1 MISRRQFS
9 AVGLASLAAL
19 FTAHKAVAE
28 LAATTSLRRRGTF
41 AVERLDRI
49 VLVADDIDRL
59 ARFYAAIGFV
69 VDDARPAPLHAQLA
83 HARTATSRTMR
94 VGNDTIE
101 LVAFDPPGNPLPRP
115 VRSTDPWFQHICL
128 IAPDMQAAMM
138 RLRGT
143 EGWTPISRDGP
154 VELQVDLLRRLGL
167 KSGGLTVFKFRDPD
181 GHALEFASFTGEPPA
196 RWASPGPGL
205 LGYDHT
211 ALGVADSQRSIDFY
225 RDILGMSVSAQAQS
239 SGHAQETSD
248 DVTDAL
254 VDIVKMLPTR
264 VATPHVEFLGYH
276 GAHAHP
282 LTRIGPRDRAATRLV
297 LATRGV
303 TEPQL
308 IQDPDG
314 HWIELV
320 ST

>member
-115 VRSTDPWFQHICL
+115 VRIYRSLVSAHLPHRTRHAGGHDAASRNGRLDPNQ
-128 IAPDMQAAMM
+128 
-138 RLRGT
+138 
-143 EGWTPISRDGP
+143 S
-154 VELQVDLLRRLGL
+154 
-167 KSGGLTVFKFRDPD
+167 
-181 GHALEFASFTGEPPA
+181 
-196 RWASPGPGL
+196 RWA
-205 LGYDHT
+205 
-211 ALGVADSQRSIDFY
+211 R
-225 RDILGMSVSAQAQS
+225 
-239 SGHAQETSD
+239 
-248 DVTDAL
+248 
-254 VDIVKMLPTR
+254 
-264 VATPHVEFLGYH
+264 
-276 GAHAHP
+276 
-282 LTRIGPRDRAATRLV
+282 
-297 LATRGV
+297 
-303 TEPQL
+303 
-308 IQDPDG
+308 
-314 HWIELV
+314 
-320 ST
+320 